1 MRLDR
6 RQAWAFVLLGGLG
19 MRAAAGSRLPRIGW
33 LGGPT
38 RESAEPFVREF
49 ERGLAEV
56 GWRVGRDLLIDWRF
70 ADGRAERLPAL
81 ADELVRLPVDLI
93 VVPST
98 PPALAAR
105 RATSTIPI
113 VTIAVGDPVEAGL
126 VASLAR
132 PGGNVTGL
140 TASASPEIAG
150 KMLGLLKEAVPGAA
164 RMAVLW
170 NPATAGNA
178 RALEQVAS
186 AARTLALPL
195 RIETARTPAEVA
207 RAFGGMKA
215 ARVDA
220 LVVLGDIV
228 FLSDR
233 ERIASLARESRLPT
247 IFPIVEYVEA
257 GGLMSYGPHTPDLF
271 RRAAGYVD
279 RILKGARPA
288 DLPVEQ
294 PTRFELVLNQ
304 RTARALGIEIP
315 RAVQWRVDRVVG

>member
-1 MRLDR
+1 LDR
-6 RQAWAFVLLGGLG
+6 RQAWTFFALGRLGLPAA
-19 MRAAAGSRLPRIGW
+19 AAAGSRVARIGW

-49 ERGLAEV
+49 ERGLDEY
-56 GWRVGRDLLIDWRF
+56 GWRVGHNLVIEWRF

-81 ADELVRLPVDLI
+81 AEELVRMPVDLI

-98 PPALAAR
+98 PTALAAR

-113 VTIAVGDPVEAGL
+113 VTVSVGDPVELGL

-132 PGGNVTGL
+132 PGDNVTGL

-150 KMLGLLKEAVPGAA
+150 KMLGLLKEVVPRAT

-178 RALEQVAS
+178 RALEQVES
-186 AARTLALPL
+186 AARTLALAL
-195 RIETARTPAEVA
+195 RIEPARTPAEVA
-207 RAFGGMKA
+207 RAFGAMKA
-215 ARVDA
+215 GRVDA
-220 LVVLGDIV
+220 LLVLGDIV

-233 ERIASLARESRLPT
+233 ERIAALALEHRLPT

-257 GGLMSYGPHTPDLF
+257 GGLMSYGPNTPDLF
-271 RRAAGYVD
+271 RRVARHVD
-279 RILKGARPA
+279 RILNGAKPA
-288 DLPVEQ
+288 ELPIEQ
-294 PTRFELVLNQ
+294 PTKFELVVNQ
-304 RTARALGIEIP
+304 QTARALGIEIP
-315 RAVQWRVDRVVG
+315 RTVQWRVDRFVG